1 MASNRIAT
9 IVLAAVLV
17 CSVALAQ
24 QATQPRVLAV
34 VNGTTITDQQLWWTM
49 EQGWGGHILDD
60 TITGLLVQQEAEKA
74 GLKVTEPEVDAK
86 LALIRAEYSS
96 DQAFGDMLR
105 QAGITLKGFRMQI
118 QRDLL
123 VDKLLARR
131 AGVTDE
137 GLKTY
142 YQAHRA
148 DFTTPKRVRLFDI
161 VTLTLED
168 AYAAR
173 ERLAAGETFSAV
185 ASDLS
190 RDPTAKKGGDRG
202 WLTPDDVLEEKVR
215 EVVFSMQLGEIS
227 DPVQMPDHCHVF
239 YAREIEPGK
248 TLTFEEAR
256 PAMVKVLEDR
266 RAISEELYL
275 SLLKQRARIEVRW
288 TPHAYLSRVYQDLS
302 VIKVMVDGER
312 VSLPRAAQIL
322 PSSSLVVPAAAV
334 LGAMGATLEWDADA
348 GILTA
353 TRGDSRI
360 RLIVGVNILAAGERE
375 VQMKEAPFIRN
386 GVLMMPPRGA
396 IEALGCGLL
405 WNRPSNT
412 LYVDTHA
419 ETETPADMPSPSVEP

>member
-1 MASNRIAT
+1 
-9 IVLAAVLV
+9 
-17 CSVALAQ
+17 
-24 QATQPRVLAV
+24 
-34 VNGTTITDQQLWWTM
+34 
-49 EQGWGGHILDD
+49 
-60 TITGLLVQQEAEKA
+60 
-74 GLKVTEPEVDAK
+74 VDAK

-105 QAGITLKGFRMQI
+105 QAGITLKGFRIQI

-137 GLKTY
+137 GLKSY
-142 YQAHRA
+142 YQAHKA
-148 DFTTPKRVRLFDI
+148 DFTMPERLHLFDI

-256 PAMVKVLEDR
+256 PEMVKVLEDR

-288 TPHAYLSRVYQDLS
+288 TPHAYLSRVYRTS
-302 VIKVMVDGER
+302 R
-312 VSLPRAAQIL
+312 
-322 PSSSLVVPAAAV
+322 SSRL
-334 LGAMGATLEWDADA
+334 WW
-348 GILTA
+348 TA
-353 TRGDSRI
+353 S
-360 RLIVGVNILAAGERE
+360 A
-375 VQMKEAPFIRN
+375 
-386 GVLMMPPRGA
+386 
-396 IEALGCGLL
+396 
-405 WNRPSNT
+405 
-412 LYVDTHA
+412 
-419 ETETPADMPSPSVEP
+419 